1 MKKLIVAAIALTAFT
16 TSTMAEV
23 VCVPNYV
30 NMWDPARNQYVTV
43 RTVDICENVGPRY
56 YNPPPAPQYYEP
68 YPEPYVDNG
77 GAEFFMGALIGG
89 LTGYAIGNYNDNNN
103 NNNNY
108 YYYNGNGHRYKN
120 HRYRERHR
128 EWRREDR
135 REKRRHHRQKNRND
149 P

>member
-1 MKKLIVAAIALTAFT
+1 MKKIIAAVVALAFT
-16 TSTMAEV
+16 STAGFAEV
-23 VCVPNYV
+23 VCEPAYARI
-30 NMWDPARNQYVTV
+30 WDSYSNRYVTV
-43 RTVDICENVGPRY
+43 RTPDRCFEA
-56 YNPPPAPQYYEP
+56 PAPQYYEP

-103 NNNNY
+103 NNNY
-108 YYYNGNGHRYKN
+108 YYYNGNGNHYKK

-128 EWRREDR
+128 EYRREGR
-135 REKRRHHRQKNRND
+135 RENRRHGRQKNRNN